1 MVTATDS
8 APAEPRPTAPEAR
21 PEPTE
26 PDEPAAGPGLRDP
39 RRWPPALLAALPPI
53 VLGLALYLLTL
64 MPGLGLW
71 DTAEFQAIGPVL
83 GIAHPTGY
91 PTYTLLAW
99 LASVVL
105 QPFGDPALRANLLS
119 ALLMAGGAGLLA
131 ATATLLTRRVL
142 AGIAAGVALV
152 VAEQPWRV
160 ALSADPHALHVFFVA
175 LLLFMLATWRLRLAA
190 DRGADGWLIA
200 AAVVYGL
207 ALGNHALTVLLAPG
221 IAIFAFASS
230 PALLRRPQVVL
241 ACAGAA
247 LLTTVAVYAYLPIR
261 AAMDPPLNY
270 ADPSTWEGFSYLVFG
285 EQFRGSF
292 LSMPPLDE
300 ALRAIISWN
309 IDALGFV
316 ALAAPLGAILLAGR
330 WPALL
335 VMLVAWFGTTWW
347 FSLGYVNAAIE
358 RYYLGPL
365 VVVSLLGGVA
375 VAGLIDLAMRLGR
388 ARPELSELRSPLVVM
403 GAVGL
408 VFIGGALLSVP
419 DTLPRV
425 DQSDN
430 RDGRRWVDSVMPRLE
445 RDAVVVSWW
454 SFSTPMW
461 YAQFVEGQR
470 PDVFVVDDRTM
481 LDMELGRAE
490 DVIDRY
496 LGQRPVYLIR
506 LEGDLPAFHERY
518 RLEPVPGVLPMWSG
532 VVYRVIEPRDG
543 G

>member
-1 MVTATDS
+1 MVS
-8 APAEPRPTAPEAR
+8 VPGQPPAEHQPAGAVESS
-21 PEPTE
+21 E
-26 PDEPAAGPGLRDP
+26 EPAAGRPTLRDP
-39 RRWPPALLAALPPI
+39 RTWPPALVAAAPPS
-53 VLGLALYLLTL
+53 VLGLVLYVRTL

-119 ALLMAGGAGLLA
+119 ALLMAAAAGLLA
-131 ATATLLTRRVL
+131 AAVTLLTRRVV
-142 AGIAAGVALV
+142 AGIVAGVALV

-175 LLLFMLATWRLRLAA
+175 LLLFMLIRWRLLLAA
-190 DRGADGWLIA
+190 GRSADRWLVA

-207 ALGNHALTVLLAPG
+207 ALGNHALTILLAPG
-221 IAIFAFASS
+221 IAIYVFAAS
-230 PALLRRPQVVL
+230 PALFRRPATVL
-241 ACAGAA
+241 ACAAA
-247 LLTTVAVYAYLPIR
+247 AALTTVAVYAYLPIR
-261 AAMDPPLNY
+261 ASMDPPLNY
-270 ADPSTWEGFSYLVFG
+270 ANPSSWEGFSYLVFG
-285 EQFRGSF
+285 EQFRGAF
-292 LSMPPLDE
+292 LELPPLDE
-300 ALRAIISWN
+300 ALRSIATWN
-309 IDALGFV
+309 VEALGFV
-316 ALAAPLGAILLAGR
+316 ALIAPIGAILLAGR

-335 VMLVAWFGTTWW
+335 LMLVAWFGITWW

-365 VVVSLLGGVA
+365 VVVSMLGAVA
-375 VAGLIDLAMRLGR
+375 VAGLIDMAMSLGR
-388 ARPELSELRSPLVVM
+388 RRPGLSELRSPVVVM

-408 VFIGGALLSVP
+408 VFVGGALLSVP
-419 DTLPRV
+419 QTLPQV

-430 RDGRRWVDSVMPRLE
+430 DAGRRWVDSVMPRLE
-445 RDAVVVSWW
+445 QDAVIVSWW

-461 YAQFVEGQR
+461 YAQHVEGQR

-481 LDMELGRAE
+481 LDLDMGRAE

-496 LGQRPVYLIR
+496 LGERPVYLIR
-506 LEGDLPAFHERY
+506 LEGDLPFFEERY
-518 RLEPVPGVLPMWSG
+518 RLEPVEAVLPMWSG
-532 VVYRVIEPRDG
+532 VVYRVIEPRADG
-543 G
+543 